1 MRIIY
6 SLESIN
12 DLERLREF
20 IEVKNPIAAQRIA
33 NELLTG
39 IKKPK
44 VFPKIGLPVWRAP
57 DPEIIR
63 DLFMGEW
70 HLVKTVVPAQAGT
83 QLDKR
88 HYNYWIPAKS
98 MRE

>member
-1 MRIIY
+1 MKIIY

-39 IKKPK
+39 IKKLK

-63 DLFMGEW
+63 DLFIGHYTVRYLISRKAIFILRIW
-70 HLVKTVVPAQAGT
+70 HGKEIEKDL
-83 QLDKR
+83 
-88 HYNYWIPAKS
+88 
-98 MRE
+98 